1 MEYKMEKF
9 NQSEDIMMPESFM
22 PDTSAENKPDE
33 ITNKIIHMTSPMY
46 FIKII
51 LFLIP
56 STATMFY
63 IRDRERVKLG
73 SDKVKF

>member
-1 MEYKMEKF
+1 MVIANLIGFGMG
-9 NQSEDIMMPESFM
+9 SEGLR
-22 PDTSAENKPDE
+22 E